1 MRIIKTYLQ
10 PHSLG
15 LGLAGLCAIG
25 STVATAGFVA
35 FLDPAVELLFNPVGK
50 KAMALPQW
58 LKDNPLIIVPL
69 IIIGFSLARYLFQRV
84 MATTING
91 IGHRLTGRLQSD
103 LFSSLIRSDLAR
115 LSQQHTGH
123 SLSSV
128 LYDAGLLRE
137 AATTGIINS
146 LQNALILLGMLGV
159 MFSIDLVMALGL
171 LVTAPIIGI
180 VMQVYLKATKR
191 AAEGAMSETARLT
204 EVIIEALK
212 GIRMIKIN
220 NREAPEEVRV
230 EAVIHARQS
239 FIIKGANAR
248 AVAAPTTEAFTGI
261 LTAGVI
267 GYAGFRATS
276 GAMGLGDFLSFL
288 AALMSAGQALR
299 QLASLQTIMQE
310 GKSAAIRIFANLDTR
325 PTIKDSLKPLPL
337 SMPIEEIRFDQV
349 SFAYDQDQFLKPV
362 IDKVSFSAK
371 SGEIIALVGPSGSG
385 KTTILN
391 LISRFYEASEGA
403 ITINNNPINDYSLR
417 SLRDHMALV
426 AQEPLLFNETIADNL
441 RQAVKDASDEALWG
455 ALEAADAADFVRTLS
470 RGLDSD
476 IGESGNRLSGGQKQ
490 RLSIARAFL
499 KNAPILLLDE
509 ATSALDTQSEQR
521 VQTALE
527 RLMKGR
533 TTFIVA
539 HRLSTVQNA
548 DKILVLNQG
557 RLVESGSHRQLIE
570 AQGLYA
576 HLAKAQSLSG
586 MDQTKAIDI
595 S

>member
-1 MRIIKTYLQ
+1 
-10 PHSLG
+10 
-15 LGLAGLCAIG
+15 
-25 STVATAGFVA
+25 
-35 FLDPAVELLFNPVGK
+35 
-50 KAMALPQW
+50 
-58 LKDNPLIIVPL
+58 
-69 IIIGFSLARYLFQRV
+69 
-84 MATTING
+84 
-91 IGHRLTGRLQSD
+91 
-103 LFSSLIRSDLAR
+103 
-115 LSQQHTGH
+115 
-123 SLSSV
+123 
-128 LYDAGLLRE
+128 
-137 AATTGIINS
+137 
-146 LQNALILLGMLGV
+146 
-159 MFSIDLVMALGL
+159 
-171 LVTAPIIGI
+171 
-180 VMQVYLKATKR
+180 
-191 AAEGAMSETARLT
+191 
-204 EVIIEALK
+204 
-212 GIRMIKIN
+212 
-220 NREAPEEVRV
+220 
-230 EAVIHARQS
+230 
-239 FIIKGANAR
+239 
-248 AVAAPTTEAFTGI
+248 
-261 LTAGVI
+261 
-267 GYAGFRATS
+267 
-276 GAMGLGDFLSFL
+276 
-288 AALMSAGQALR
+288 MSAGQALR

-310 GKSAAIRIFANLDTR
+310 GKSAALRIFANLDTR
-325 PTIKDSLKPLPL
+325 PTIKDSIKPLSL
-337 SMPIEEIRFDQV
+337 TLPIEEIRFDQV

-391 LISRFYEASEGA
+391 LISRFYEASDGA
-403 ITINNNPINDYSLR
+403 ITINDNPINDYSLR

-441 RQAVKDASDEALWG
+441 RQAVKDASDEALWV
-455 ALEAADAADFVRTLS
+455 ALEAADAADFVRALS
-470 RGLDSD
+470 NGLDSD

-509 ATSALDTQSEQR
+509 ATSALDTQSEQK